1 MRAFL
6 TKYQDR
12 VLYATDLEFHPGE
25 NPAEAVK
32 RWETEFAR
40 DWKFF
45 ATDET
50 LTYNGRAIRGLA
62 LPEPILKKHYHTN
75 AVKWVPGL
83 SNSKP

>member
-1 MRAFL
+1 M
-6 TKYQDR
+6 
-12 VLYATDLEFHPGE
+12 LYSTDLVLMPWD

-32 RWETEFAR
+32 SWEAEYAR

-50 LTYNGRAIRGLA
+50 LTYNGRTIRGLT
-62 LPEPILKKHYHTN
+62 LPEPVLKRLYHTN